1 MKPTATL
8 VNTARGAVVDEP
20 ALAAALRDGVI
31 ANAGLD
37 VFEHEPDVHPGLLE
51 LENVVL
57 VPHIGSSTTETR
69 DGMAELAADNAVAIL
84 RGEDP
89 PTPVPLPAVD

>member
-8 VNTARGAVVDEP
+8 VNTARGAVIDEP
-20 ALAAALRDGVI
+20 ALVAALQDGVI

-37 VFEHEPDVHPGLLE
+37 VFEHEPDVDPGLLE

-69 DGMAELAADNAVAIL
+69 DAMAELAATNAVAIL
-84 RGEDP
+84 SGEAP
-89 PTPVPLPAVD
+89 PTPVPLPAID

>member
-57 VPHIGSSTTETR
+57 VPHIGSSTVETR
-69 DGMAELAADNAVAIL
+69 DAMAELAASNAD
-84 RGEDP
+84 RDP
-89 PTPVPLPAVD
+89 RRRTPTNPGPAPQVD